1 MTYDTKNRILQIGV
15 YEKIKL
21 SYRED
26 KLFICLSS
34 NEMERYEDILK
45 ELGISINNLRQLK
58 RRLLKDTK
66 HQLEIKT
73 ISKMGYK
80 LVNEVYFE

>member
-15 YEKIKL
+15 REKVKL
-21 SYRED
+21 TYRED
-26 KLFICLSS
+26 KLLICLSS
-34 NEMERYEDILK
+34 NNMMKYEDIQK

-58 RRLLKDTK
+58 RRLLKNTK

-73 ISKMGYK
+73 ISKTGYR
-80 LVNEVYFE
+80 LVNEIYFE